1 MKPPPFKRSL
11 LVAWCGMRGIVT
23 LAAAL
28 ALPDGSGG
36 APAFPYRDLIVLT
49 AFAVV
54 LGTLVVQGFTLR
66 PLLMLLKLD
75 SDETV
80 EREIRTG
87 RAEMLRAALAS
98 LGAQDTDV
106 AVMLRSEYTELVGRL
121 DGSGGRPPE
130 AREAETA
137 LRTAARNAARQT
149 LNMLR
154 RTGAIGDTA
163 FQSLEA
169 ELDLVELEADA
180 LSRW

>member
-1 MKPPPFKRSL
+1 
-11 LVAWCGMRGIVT
+11 
-23 LAAAL
+23 
-28 ALPDGSGG
+28 
-36 APAFPYRDLIVLT
+36 
-49 AFAVV
+49 
-54 LGTLVVQGFTLR
+54 
-66 PLLMLLKLD
+66 MLLKLD
-75 SDETV
+75 ADETV

-87 RAEMLRAALAS
+87 RAEMFRAALAS

-121 DGSGGRPPE
+121 DGSGRRPPE

-149 LNMLR
+149 LNMLK

-169 ELDLVELEADA
+169 ELDMVELEADA